1 MVRSAHLEL
10 AGYRVATNRGER
22 PPIVAAWAATPAVE
36 GRSPLFAAAVVA
48 IRASWPRSR
57 IRTAMRNSGATT
69 DQHGPLLSVEQAAE
83 YLGVSPGTLRNWLSA
98 RRIAYVKVGRLTR
111 LSSETLD
118 RFISEH
124 TVTSIDEPR
133 R

>member
-1 MVRSAHLEL
+1 
-10 AGYRVATNRGER
+10 
-22 PPIVAAWAATPAVE
+22 
-36 GRSPLFAAAVVA
+36 
-48 IRASWPRSR
+48 
-57 IRTAMRNSGATT
+57 MRNSGATT

>member
-1 MVRSAHLEL
+1 
-10 AGYRVATNRGER
+10 
-22 PPIVAAWAATPAVE
+22 
-36 GRSPLFAAAVVA
+36 
-48 IRASWPRSR
+48 
-57 IRTAMRNSGATT
+57 MRNSGVANG
-69 DQHGPLLSVEQAAE
+69 HYRPLLSVEQAAE

-118 RFISEH
+118 RFIAEH
-124 TVTSIDEPR
+124 TVASIDESR

>member
-1 MVRSAHLEL
+1 MK
-10 AGYRVATNRGER
+10 
-22 PPIVAAWAATPAVE
+22 
-36 GRSPLFAAAVVA
+36 
-48 IRASWPRSR
+48 
-57 IRTAMRNSGATT
+57 NSGVTN
-69 DQHGPLLSVEQAAE
+69 DQHGPLLSVEQAAD

-118 RFISEH
+118 RFIAEH
-124 TVTSIDEPR
+124 TVASIDESR

>member
-1 MVRSAHLEL
+1 MKSS
-10 AGYRVATNRGER
+10 GVAN
-22 PPIVAAWAATPAVE
+22 
-36 GRSPLFAAAVVA
+36 
-48 IRASWPRSR
+48 
-57 IRTAMRNSGATT
+57 N
-69 DQHGPLLSVEQAAE
+69 QHGPLLSVEQAAE

-118 RFISEH
+118 RFIAEH
-124 TVTSIDEPR
+124 TVASIDESR

>member
-1 MVRSAHLEL
+1 
-10 AGYRVATNRGER
+10 
-22 PPIVAAWAATPAVE
+22 
-36 GRSPLFAAAVVA
+36 
-48 IRASWPRSR
+48 
-57 IRTAMRNSGATT
+57 MRNSGAKN

-83 YLGVSPGTLRNWLSA
+83 YLGVSAGTLRNWLSA

-118 RFISEH
+118 RFIAEH
-124 TVTSIDEPR
+124 TVASIDESR